1 MCKYMWFVSGRQR
14 TTPSLSPYP
23 TQRRTSCQHG
33 LVHNVHNLVLI
44 RSFGIILGVMVTV
57 VSYAVSAHLSAW
69 WLPRGRGD
77 RRLLNDGTAWSF
89 EQEEEGVILE
99 DDCLPHPDLFRF
111 CDSLLAR
118 YRNDPRVWIITSDN
132 FRRGDASYYSSK
144 YNHCWGW
151 ASWRRPWKHYDGDI
165 ASVSYT

>member
-1 MCKYMWFVSGRQR
+1 
-14 TTPSLSPYP
+14 
-23 TQRRTSCQHG
+23 
-33 LVHNVHNLVLI
+33 
-44 RSFGIILGVMVTV
+44 
-57 VSYAVSAHLSAW
+57 
-69 WLPRGRGD
+69 
-77 RRLLNDGTAWSF
+77 
-89 EQEEEGVILE
+89 LE

-165 ASVSYT
+165 AFWPEWRRSASWRERIPDKVERRYWERILDRVRNGKINSWAYPWTTCVWSRG